1 MATDQLPEPDVSAE
15 NPISDHWV
23 WVSAHRPPVPRVL
36 VDQMTNNWAPVDFG
50 GGVLEMAT
58 HCGPRRDAVGAEF
71 PGQTLVIPSG
81 GLKSRT
87 HDTEYNFR
95 PGTEFFY
102 LTGCSEPDAVLVING
117 SSSTLFIPERRDSS
131 THEFFTNGTHGEV
144 WVGARRGTVEAAS
157 YYAINTAP
165 LDQIDA
171 FLAQQSSVALVRG
184 YDAHLDATVAASDTD
199 SALHTFLAEQR
210 LVKSDYEIT
219 QLQAAINST
228 VRGFEDVVRALPT
241 AMGRNE
247 RVIEGIFNLRARVEG
262 NDIGYNTIAASGSHA
277 TVLHWTRNDGEIKD
291 GEMLLLDAGVEWHT
305 LYTAD
310 VTRTL
315 PINGKFSATQRRLY
329 ELVLEAQEAGI
340 AACVVGASF
349 GDPHKAAMAVLARGL
364 NELGII
370 SEDAET
376 ALRPDRQLHRR
387 YTLHGT
393 SHMLGIDVHDCA
405 QSRNEMYMGELTAGY
420 VLTVEPGLYFQINDL
435 TVPEELRGIGVRI
448 EDDILVT
455 ENGPVNLSAGL
466 PRTVADIEAWMA
478 RLTANATQ
486 GLLSN

>member
-1 MATDQLPEPDVSAE
+1 
-15 NPISDHWV
+15 
-23 WVSAHRPPVPRVL
+23 L
-36 VDQMTNNWAPVDFG
+36 VDQMTGNWEPVAFND
-50 GGVLEMAT
+50 GVGEMAP
-58 HCGPRRDAVGAEF
+58 HCGPRRDAVGAAF
-71 PGQTLVIPSG
+71 SGLTLVIPSG

-102 LTGCSEPDAVLVING
+102 LTGCSEPDAVLVITG
-117 SSSTLFIPERRDSS
+117 ASSTLFIPERRDSS

-144 WVGARRGTVEAAS
+144 WVGPRRGTVEAAA
-157 YYAINTAP
+157 YYDIATAP
-165 LDQIDA
+165 LDALDA
-171 FLAQQSSVALVRG
+171 HLATQGDVALVRG
-184 YDAHLDATVAASDTD
+184 YDAHLDALVAPHERDGE
-199 SALHTFLAEQR
+199 LHTFLAEQR
-210 LVKSDYEIT
+210 LIKSEYEVA
-219 QLQAAINST
+219 QLQLAIDST

-241 AMGRNE
+241 AIGRNE

-262 NDIGYNTIAASGSHA
+262 NDVGYNTIAASGSHA
-277 TVLHWTRNDGEIKD
+277 TVLHWTRNNGDIRD

-315 PINGKFSATQRRLY
+315 PINGRFSDTQRRVY

-340 AACVVGASF
+340 AAAVVGASF
-349 GDPHKAAMAVLARGL
+349 GEPHRAAMLVLARGL
-364 NELGII
+364 RELGII
-370 SEDAET
+370 DEEPDVAI
-376 ALRPDRQLHRR
+376 RPDRQLHRR

-405 QSRNEMYMGELTAGY
+405 QSRNEMYMGELKAGY

-435 TVPEELRGIGVRI
+435 TVPAELRGIGVRI

-478 RLTANATQ
+478 RLTAQATR